1 MGQPGQA
8 GRKQR
13 GSCRSIQHSR
23 KSPSHGRQFE
33 GDFFLFLWD
42 NWVAMGIKWGQRG
55 RRGRSREPSLVP
67 SPLLACR
74 RSHRTCPAYRFCPTC
89 DTSCPLD
96 PLAAHMT
103 HLQHTWPTCGTL
115 ALPGPLEAHLQPT
128 WSTWPTCGPLAAHLP
143 QLHPTC
149 TTCDT
154 LDPLDLL
161 RDVDQVCHV
170 CHVCHVCCKSKCAKC
185 ASTLAIG
192 HFFRKSK
199 CAKCASTLAIG

>member
-1 MGQPGQA
+1 
-8 GRKQR
+8 
-13 GSCRSIQHSR
+13 
-23 KSPSHGRQFE
+23 
-33 GDFFLFLWD
+33 
-42 NWVAMGIKWGQRG
+42 MGIKWGQRG

-115 ALPGPLEAHLQPT
+115 ALPGPLGAHLQPT

-143 QLHPTC
+143 SC
-149 TTCDT
+149 T
-154 LDPLDLL
+154 PLAPLATRL
-161 RDVDQVCHV
+161 THSTFSGTWTNCVMCVVKASVRAGNRSFFPEKQV
-170 CHVCHVCCKSKCAKC
+170 
-185 ASTLAIG
+185 
-192 HFFRKSK
+192 R
-199 CAKCASTLAIG
+199 